1 MKTAFSHFFASLP
14 MTSLSQRHQRDGWV
28 TATDSL
34 RLRAR
39 PAPSLASCCYG
50 LNEKELYFIAK
61 YAQMPNFQQ

>member
-39 PAPSLASCCYG
+39 PAKCENAKKSYILL
-50 LNEKELYFIAK
+50 LNTLKCQIF
-61 YAQMPNFQQ
+61 NS